1 MESDKLNILF
11 PMAIDDSSL
20 SISPAPVATLPAENI
35 LNSRRDKFTRVLST
49 AAVIK
54 LNANELNVI
63 SGFGIGFHNF
73 NKGSTVRI
81 RVYDNFNQTGNITY
95 DSGAIT
101 TDVVKP
107 FGEWVPGVDP
117 VLTTWQLSDL
127 IPQVFFHA
135 FSQVIYKSIRIDISA
150 PNNTEIDIGRVMLGF
165 VFEPQWNYEWGSKWE
180 WIEDGDANTVS
191 NTYRSFNFV
200 LNELQ
205 NQENDRYEYEK
216 MKVGKQGDF
225 IVCSQPS
232 ATGLELLK
240 NTAVCKRVNNISRTR
255 HRANANKHSDT
266 FNEVF

>member
-11 PMAIDDSSL
+11 PMSIDNASL
-20 SISPAPVATLPAENI
+20 NVSPSPLITLPAENV
-35 LNSRRDKFTRVLST
+35 LNSRRDKFMRLLGTSAT
-49 AAVIK
+49 IK
-54 LNANELNVI
+54 FNANELDVI
-63 SGFGIGFHNF
+63 SGIGIGVHNLGE
-73 NKGSTVRI
+73 GSTVRV
-81 RVYDNFNQTGNITY
+81 RVYDGFNQTGNITH
-95 DSGAIT
+95 DSGEIV

-117 VLTTWQLSDL
+117 VLATWQLGSL
-127 IPQVFFHA
+127 LPQVFFHA
-135 FSQVIYKSIRIDISA
+135 FSQVIYKSLRIDISA
-150 PNNTEIDIGRVMLGF
+150 PNNTEIDIGRIMAGF
-165 VFEPQWNYEWGSKWE
+165 VFEPEWNYEWGSKWE

-216 MKVGKQGDF
+216 MKAGKQGDF

-240 NTAVCKRVNNISRTR
+240 NTAICKRVNNISRTR

-266 FNEVF
+266 FQEVF